1 MTVRGDKDDVRPG
14 LPYTELSGFEP
25 QLTDEERALQQA
37 VHAFAAEVLRPA
49 GRALDR
55 MTAEEVIAADSPFW
69 EVHAV
74 AAKSGLSDGPEA
86 GDDVPPALLARMA
99 AVAVEELGWGDAGLA
114 VSLGVGG
121 FPALMARRAGT
132 PELADLCAGRLGCW
146 IGTQPDRG
154 SDGLSLYPEER
165 HPSAPH
171 GNKGNL
177 TARVR
182 GGDIVVNGQ
191 SSAWVSNGPVAQVGL
206 ASIAADYGEGF
217 YDEDGHPRGIE
228 VIVPLDLP
236 GVSRGKPLEK
246 LGKRALPQGEIFFD
260 DVKVP
265 LRHALS
271 AEDAYWH
278 GHAATWSSAG
288 VAMGQL
294 MTGLARAAFETALAY
309 THERRQG
316 GALLAEHQLVQYRL
330 GRMGS
335 QVEAMRAVSRR
346 ATDYTALSPARHP
359 YYTAQSKAFCTDLAF
374 EVADEALQL
383 MGGNGLTREYP
394 AEKLFRDARAA
405 RVEDGENHLL
415 TMKFGHLASLLH
427 QDGRLG
433 AARQRG
439 DGRGDH

>member
-1 MTVRGDKDDVRPG
+1 MTTRPG
-14 LPYTELSGFEP
+14 LPHTELSGFEP
-25 QLTDEERALQQA
+25 ELTDEERAVQQS
-37 VHAFAAEVLRPA
+37 VHGFAADVLRPI
-49 GRALDR
+49 GRTLDQ
-55 MTAEEVIAADSPFW
+55 MTADEVVGPGSPFW
-69 EVHAV
+69 EVHAI
-74 AAKSGLSDGPEA
+74 AEKAGLGGAPEA
-86 GDDVPPALLARMA
+86 EGVPPALLARMM

-121 FPALMARRAGT
+121 FPALMARRAGNA
-132 PELADLCAGRLGCW
+132 ELMDLCEGRLGCW

-154 SDGLSLYPEER
+154 SDGLSLYPQER
-165 HPSAPH
+165 HPRAPH

-177 TARVR
+177 TARVQ
-182 GGDIVVNGQ
+182 GGDVVITGQ

-206 ASIAADYGEGF
+206 ASISADYGEGF

-265 LRHALS
+265 LRYALS
-271 AEDAYWH
+271 AQDDYWP

-288 VAMGQL
+288 VAMGQI
-294 MTGLARAAFETALAY
+294 MTGLARAAFELAVAY
-309 THERRQG
+309 THNRRQG

-335 QVEAMRAVSRR
+335 QVETMRAVSRR
-346 ATDYTALSPARHP
+346 STEYTVLSPAKHP
-359 YYTAQSKAFCTDLAF
+359 YYTAQSKAVCTDLAF
-374 EVADEALQL
+374 QVADEALQL

-405 RVEDGENHLL
+405 RIEDGENHLL
-415 TMKFGHLASLLH
+415 IMKFGHLASLLY
-427 QDGRLG
+427 QDGRL
-433 AARQRG
+433 RG
-439 DGRGDH
+439 